1 MESIPIS
8 ANKLLRSHWAVR
20 GKEIDRW
27 GCLIAA
33 TLSPH
38 DRHALRK
45 NAQKPS
51 PALVT
56 VNSVYLHRRKAF
68 DPDNAV
74 AALKT
79 VLDGMVRANL
89 LHDDTEKYVKVE
101 IPKQLTQCGPG
112 FILILTWTEKR
123 G

>member
-1 MESIPIS
+1 M
-8 ANKLLRSHWAVR
+8 LRSHWSVR
-20 GKEIDRW
+20 KHEIEAWAFR
-27 GCLIAA
+27 IPA
-33 TLSPH
+33 TLDPS
-38 DRHALRK
+38 DRLMLRK

-79 VLDGMVRANL
+79 VLDGMVRADL
-89 LHDDTEKYVKVE
+89 LHDDTEKYVKIE
-101 IPKQLTQCGPG
+101 MPKQLTQCGPG

-123 G
+123 GG